1 MIRQRM
7 SFDAGLAARF
17 GVGGLLVLFLC
28 WQHVSATRL
37 GYRVAQSRKELQRVR
52 GRVESMRLQ
61 LDQGLSPGA
70 LAAEATRR
78 GLIPAEPGAL
88 RTLPGPGGPA
98 GWLTRLLARLPEPAR
113 AALQG

>member
-1 MIRQRM
+1 MMRSRM

-17 GVGGLLVLFLC
+17 AVGGLLVLFLC

-52 GRVESMRLQ
+52 GHVESLRLRV
-61 LDQGLSPGA
+61 DQGLSPGA
-70 LAAEATRR
+70 LAAEAGRR
-78 GLIPAEPGAL
+78 GLVPADPASL
-88 RTLPGPGGPA
+88 RLLPERSGSS

-113 AALQG
+113 APFQG